1 MVKITDE
8 MRNVYCQTGGV
19 SQTISALAPLIIA
32 QYEAEK
38 AAVAAPV
45 PFEITSMDQKVQF
58 RESPLPV
65 EIIAL
70 EVQPGARVLVK
81 FGQYSYLTVSREGKY
96 EPNSQFDLIPIP
108 PAARV
113 AYVNVY
119 SKGNYGRPSS
129 YWTRA
134 DADDCA
140 AEERTG
146 CNRVVLKEGVWDD

>member
-108 PAARV
+108 PAAR
-113 AYVNVY
+113 
-119 SKGNYGRPSS
+119 RPRSRCMVS
-129 YWTRA
+129 
-134 DADDCA
+134 
-140 AEERTG
+140 
-146 CNRVVLKEGVWDD
+146 